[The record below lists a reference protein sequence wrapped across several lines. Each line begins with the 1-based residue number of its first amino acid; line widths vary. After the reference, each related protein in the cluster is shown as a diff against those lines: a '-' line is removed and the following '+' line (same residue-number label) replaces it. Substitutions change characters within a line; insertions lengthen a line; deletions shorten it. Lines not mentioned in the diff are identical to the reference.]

1 MSDKNG
7 NSNKSPETLQAENVM
22 LLNEVSIARRA
33 SEITAKLVVEQ
44 FKKMEDVQM
53 LLEEKVASER
63 ELHVTLAGELRERKL
78 AQEEVKS
85 NYEIQG
91 VLNAM
96 LRLSLQ
102 DMPQDELIEQSL
114 ELVLSVP
121 CLSLQKRGAVF
132 TVDDNTNVL
141 VLKAQKDIGGPL
153 LESCGRVPFGHCL
166 CGRAA
171 ALRQVQ
177 FSSAVDA
184 NHDNHYEGMAGHGHY
199 CIPLMSADNLLGVLC
214 VYVDEGHQR
223 NSTEETFLCASSDI
237 LAGIIERT
245 SGIEKLRDAR
255 IAADAANRAKST
267 FLANMSHEL
276 RTPMNAIIG
285 YSEMLVEEA
294 EDLGQHGFISDLNKI
309 NAAGKHLLALIN
321 DILDFS
327 KIEAGKIEL
336 YLETFEVSP
345 MIHDVTNTI
354 SPLVDKNENKLHVIC
369 PADIGSIH
377 ADLTKIRQALF
388 NLLSNACK
396 FTKHGSVTLEVS
408 RLPGQDDSADLIEFT
423 VRDTGIGMTQ
433 EQKMKLFQA
442 FTQGD
447 ASTTRQ
453 FGGTGLGLCI
463 SRHFCQLMGGDITVE
478 SEPGKGSSFTI
489 KIPAE
494 VSLETGKELE
504 KVVEQ
509 EGVIPWGK
517 GTNSILIIDDD
528 PKARDLL
535 TRSLTRE
542 KYSVACA
549 SGGEE
554 GLKLARQLH
563 PDVIVLDVL
572 MPMMD
577 GWTVLSAI
585 KADPDIADI
594 PVIMISVLDEE
605 NMGFALGASDYLTKP
620 IDRDRMLTVLKKYM
634 HGDKAGSILVVED
647 DVITRDMMTRM
658 LEKEGWS
665 VSTAQNGRVGLEQA
679 AAVQPALILLDLMMP
694 EMDGFQFVE
703 ELRSRADLRSIP
715 VVVVTAKDL
724 TQEDR
729 ERLEG
734 YVKLIVQKGAYNR
747 EDLLCELHK
756 LVTAHTG
763 LKRHADTAK
772 QPHSAANTSKI
783 LVIDDDPK
791 IHDLM
796 TRYLTRDGFE
806 VITASSGTEGLQL
819 ARKLRPLAITLDVL
833 MPEMD
838 GWTVLSSLKADPDL
852 ADIPVIMLTVMDD
865 KNLGFTLGASEYL
878 NKPID
883 RKRLLSVLGKYRHGA
898 MAGPILI
905 VEDDAEIRRILRHI
919 IEKDGRTV
927 EEAENGR
934 VALERIAAVPPSLIL
949 LDLMMPVMDGF
960 EFLGELRKDE
970 FLRSIPVVVVTAKD
984 LNAGERKQLDGCVTR
999 ILQKGSYSRDDLLTE
1014 VHRII
1019 MTYED
1024 GGKAFPPVSS

>member
-1 MSDKNG
+1 MNNESCNG
-7 NSNKSPETLQAENVM
+7 NKSPEALLAENIM
-22 LLNEVSIARRA
+22 LLNEVSIARKA

-44 FKKMEDVQM
+44 FKKMEEVQL
-53 LLEEKVASER
+53 LLEEKAASER
-63 ELHVTLAGELRERKL
+63 ELHVKLAEELHERKQI
-78 AQEEVKS
+78 QEEVRR

-96 LRLSLQ
+96 LRMSLQ
-102 DMPQDELIEQSL
+102 DMPQEEFIERFL
-114 ELVLSVP
+114 DLTLSVP

-132 TVDDNTNVL
+132 LVDDTPDIL
-141 VLKAQKDIGGPL
+141 VLKAQKDLGAHL
-153 LESCGRVPFGHCL
+153 TASCGRVRFGHCL

-171 ALRQVQ
+171 SLRQVQ
-177 FSSAVDA
+177 FSCTVDEK
-184 NHDNHYEGMAGHGHY
+184 HDNRYEGMAGHGHY

-214 VYVDEGHQR
+214 VYVDDGHQR
-223 NSTEETFLCASSDI
+223 NSTEETFLCASADI

-245 SGIEKLRDAR
+245 TGIEKLREAR
-255 IAADAANRAKST
+255 IAADSANRAKST

-294 EDLGQHGFISDLNKI
+294 EDLGQQEFVDDLNKI
-309 NAAGKHLLALIN
+309 NSAGKHLLALIN

-336 YLETFEVSP
+336 YLETFDVAQ
-345 MIHDVTNTI
+345 MIHDVATTI
-354 SPLVDKNENKLHVIC
+354 SPLVEKNANKLQVGC
-369 PADIGSIH
+369 PADIGPMY
-377 ADLTKIRQALF
+377 ADLTKVRQALF

-396 FTKHGSVTLEVS
+396 FTKNGTVSVDVS
-408 RLPGQDDSADLIEFT
+408 RLSGQDGDPGQLVFT
-423 VRDTGIGMTQ
+423 VSDTGIGMTP
-433 EQKMKLFQA
+433 EQKIKLFQA

-453 FGGTGLGLCI
+453 YGGTGLGLSI
-463 SRHFCQLMGGDITVE
+463 SRHFCQMMGGDITVE
-478 SEPGKGSSFTI
+478 SEPGKGSSFI
-489 KIPAE
+489 IRLPAE
-494 VSLETGKELE
+494 VSVDSGKQLEDIAGTESA
-504 KVVEQ
+504 
-509 EGVIPWGK
+509 IPWGEGAK
-517 GTNSILIIDDD
+517 SVLIIDDD

-535 TRSLTRE
+535 SRSLIKE

-549 SGGEE
+549 AGGEE

-572 MPMMD
+572 MPVMD
-577 GWTVLSAI
+577 GWTVLTSI

-594 PVIMISVLDEE
+594 PVVMLSVLDEE

-620 IDRDRMLTVLKKYM
+620 IDRDRLLVVLKKYM
-634 HGDKAGSILVVED
+634 HDDKTGSILVVED
-647 DVITRDMMTRM
+647 DVITREMMTRM
-658 LEKEGWS
+658 LEKEGWV

-679 AAVQPALILLDLMMP
+679 SAIQPSLILLDLMMP

-703 ELRSRADLRSIP
+703 ELRSIEALRSIP

-724 TQEDR
+724 NPEDR
-729 ERLEG
+729 ERLKG
-734 YVKLIVQKGAYNR
+734 YVKLIVQKGAYSR
-747 EDLLCELHK
+747 EDLLGELHK
-756 LVTAHTG
+756 LVGEHTG
-763 LKRHADTAK
+763 AKHHSGTKR
-772 QPHSAANTSKI
+772 QQHSASTASKV

-796 TRYLTRDGFE
+796 KRYLTREGFE
-806 VITASSGTEGLQL
+806 VFTASSGSEGIQL
-819 ARKLRPLAITLDVL
+819 ARSVRPLAITLDVL

-883 RKRLLSVLGKYRHGA
+883 RKRLLAVLGNYRNESMG
-898 MAGPILI
+898 GPILI
-905 VEDDAEIRRILRHI
+905 VEDDAETRRILRHF
-919 IEKDGRTV
+919 IEKEGRTV

-934 VALERIAAVPPSLIL
+934 AALERIAAAPPSLIL

-960 EFLGELRKDE
+960 EFLGELRKNE
-970 FLRSIPVVVVTAKD
+970 LLRSIPVVVVTAKD
-984 LNAGERKQLDGCVTR
+984 LNAGEREQLDGCVTR
-999 ILQKGSYSRDDLLTE
+999 ILQKGSYSRDDLLCE
-1014 VHRII
+1014 VRRII

-1024 GGKAFPPVSS
+1024 GGQAFPSV